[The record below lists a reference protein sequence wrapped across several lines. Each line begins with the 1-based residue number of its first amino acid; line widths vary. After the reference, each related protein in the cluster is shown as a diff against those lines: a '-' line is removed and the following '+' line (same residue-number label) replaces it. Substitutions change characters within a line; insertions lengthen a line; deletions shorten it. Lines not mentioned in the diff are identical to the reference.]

1 MPGYVRARKDA
12 NGRIKKR
19 ADGSTIWQAR
29 WRPADDPGDTRREEK
44 NFKTKRDAQNWIRK
58 RDTDV
63 ERGAYAPASRGAV
76 LFSSVADELRAVWI
90 AKGLEPKTRAGYEAI
105 LDHWLIGEADP
116 LHPGRPAR
124 FRSVRIGAITTKMA
138 QDFIGEIAKQRAPN
152 TARRIFGVL
161 SDVMKLA
168 AQRGYMATSP
178 CAAVELPSKKRAGVR
193 RSHLYLEGP
202 ELLGLADAI
211 PAHWR
216 VPVLVAGSC
225 GLRAGELW
233 ALRRRDV
240 DLLHKDLTVRYAL
253 KEINSSAA
261 SLAEDKGLIVGPPK
275 SAASRRRVSIPTEL
289 LPLLRSHIEAPGAR
303 APGGYTV
310 ARAVD
315 EDHAD
320 LGYTRD
326 ATDPDRLLFVTPR
339 GYPVRHNLFYK
350 RVFRPAIE
358 GRPASSAKPAQRGRA
373 ATPARPAVPAALPA
387 RLQAFRW
394 HDLRHT
400 CAALSL
406 ASPGANLATV
416 KERLGHENIATTVD
430 LYGKRVPSVDA
441 AIADAVG
448 ASIWASPRRSARPAG
463 EGTTSVGRR
472 P

>member
-12 NGRIKKR
+12 NGNVKKR
-19 ADGSTIWQAR
+19 ADGSTVWQAR
-29 WRPADDPGDTRREEK
+29 WRPADDPGDSRREEK
-44 NFKTKRDAQNWIRK
+44 NFKTKREALNWIRK

-63 ERGAYAPASRGAV
+63 ERGAYAPASKGTV
-76 LFSSVADELRAVWI
+76 LFSTVADELRAVWS
-90 AKGLEPKTRAGYEAI
+90 ARGLGPKTRAGYEAI
-105 LDHWLIGEADP
+105 LDRWLIGETDP

-124 FRSVRIGAITTKMA
+124 FRSVKIGAVTTKMA
-138 QDFIGEIAKQRAPN
+138 QDFMGEVGAARAPN
-152 TARRIFGVL
+152 TTRRIFGVL

-168 AQRGYMATSP
+168 AQRGYIATSP

-202 ELLGLADAI
+202 ELLTLADAI

-240 DLLHKDLTVRYAL
+240 DFLHKELTVHYAL

-275 SAASRRRVSIPTEL
+275 SAASRRRVSIPADL
-289 LPLLRSHIEAPGAR
+289 IPLLRTAIEQPGLR
-303 APGGYTV
+303 GPGGYAV

-315 EDHAD
+315 EDRAD
-320 LGYTRD
+320 LGWTD
-326 ATDPDRLLFVTPR
+326 NASDPDRLLFVTPR

-358 GRPASSAKPAQRGRA
+358 GTPASPASPARRGRA
-373 ATPARPAVPAALPA
+373 AVPACAAVPAALPA
-387 RLQAFRW
+387 RLHALRW

-406 ASPGANLATV
+406 SAPGANLATV

-430 LYGKRVPSVDA
+430 LYGKRVASVDA
-441 AIADAVG
+441 ALADAVG
-448 ASIWASPRRSARPAG
+448 ASIFGPDAGNVTPLRAAR
-463 EGTTSVGRR
+463 
-472 P
+472 

>member
-12 NGRIKKR
+12 NGKIKKR

-29 WRPADDPGDTRREEK
+29 WRPADDPGDIRREEK
-44 NFKTKRDAQNWIRK
+44 NFKTKGEGQRWIRK
-58 RDTDV
+58 RDADV
-63 ERGAYAPASRGAV
+63 ERGAYAPASKGAV
-76 LFSSVADELRAVWI
+76 LFSTVADELRAVWI
-90 AKGLEPKTRAGYEAI
+90 ARGLEPKTRAGYEAI
-105 LDHWLIGEADP
+105 LDRWLIGEADP
-116 LHPGRPAR
+116 LHPGRPTR
-124 FRSVRIGAITTKMA
+124 FRSVKIGAVTTKMA
-138 QDFIGEIAKQRAPN
+138 QDFMGEVGAARAPN

-168 AQRGYMATSP
+168 AQRGYIAATP

-202 ELLGLADAI
+202 ELLKLADAI

-216 VPVLVAGSC
+216 LPVLVAGSC

-240 DLLHKDLTVRYAL
+240 DFLHKELTVRYAL

-275 SAASRRRVSIPTEL
+275 SAASRRRVSIPAEL
-289 LPLLRSHIEAPGAR
+289 LPLLQAHIEQPGVR
-303 APGGYTV
+303 GPGGYAV

-315 EDHAD
+315 EDRAD
-320 LGYTRD
+320 LGW
-326 ATDPDRLLFVTPR
+326 TDNASDTDRLLFVTPVVLPKDETKQLR
-339 GYPVRHNLFYK
+339 GGYPVRHNLFYK
-350 RVFRPAIE
+350 RVFRPTIE
-358 GRPASSAKPAQRGRA
+358 GNADNDIAP
-373 ATPARPAVPAALPA
+373 ALPA
-387 RLQAFRW
+387 RLQRLRW

-406 ASPGANLATV
+406 STPGANLATV

-441 AIADAVG
+441 ALADAVG
-448 ASIWASPRRSARPAG
+448 ASIFAPPKVVPLRPAVQ
-463 EGTTSVGRR
+463 S
-472 P
+472 